1 MTTLQMYATN
11 AFLALAKVI
20 YPIQEPN
27 YQRDRPLE
35 VLCLGLSRSGTE
47 SLSKALV
54 MLGYDDTYHGLQVV
68 SHRVSD
74 VPQWH
79 RLGQAKIHSNE
90 AFLCAEEFDKIIGH
104 CMAVTDSPCCIF
116 SEELIKSYPEAKIV
130 LNKRRDVK
138 AWEQSV
144 KGTLIGIYSSKWRMV
159 RSYFLSELFWLRLW
173 TMRLLEP
180 LFVTPFEQNPD
191 RMGELYEKHYDDV
204 KEVCRIQG
212 REYLEW
218 GVEDGFEPLCR
229 FLGKP
234 IPNEAFPQGNTT
246 ADFQA
251 FKSKF
256 QDPRNGKANRNMMI
270 IAATCIATS
279 AALFTYYQP
288 RQ

>member
-1 MTTLQMYATN
+1 MTTLQMHTTN
-11 AFLALAKVI
+11 AFLALAKII

-27 YQRDRPLE
+27 LKRDRPLE

-54 MLGYDDTYHGLQVV
+54 LLGYDETYHGLQVV

-79 RLGQAKIHSNE
+79 RLGKAKMNGDK
-90 AFLCAEEFDKIIGH
+90 AFLCAEEFDRILGH

-116 SEELIKSYPEAKIV
+116 SEELIRCYPQAKVV

-144 KGTLIGIYSSKWRMV
+144 KGTLIGIYSSWPRLVK
-159 RSYFLSELFWLRLW
+159 SFFLTELFWLRLW
-173 TMRLLEP
+173 TQSLLEP
-180 LFVTPFEQNPD
+180 LFVGAFEQNPH

-204 KEVCRIQG
+204 KEVCRVQG
-212 REYLEW
+212 RQYLEW
-218 GVEDGFEPLCR
+218 SVEDGWEPLCQ

-234 IPNEAFPQGNTT
+234 VPKEPFPQGNST
-246 ADFQA
+246 AEFQA
-251 FKSKF
+251 FKSKV
-256 QDPRNGKANRNMMI
+256 QDPRNEKATRNI
-270 IAATCIATS
+270 VITAATVVTASI
-279 AALFTYYQP
+279 ALFAYY
-288 RQ
+288 RQLQ